1 MVSLRAY
8 ILTRLLLTI
17 PMILLL
23 LSIVFVVLRVMPGDP
38 IKALIGLKAPQATI
52 DSLRRQF
59 LLDQPL
65 YIQYFDYLSD
75 LFRGD
80 LGISIYT
87 AEPVIN
93 EIMLRFPATIE
104 LAISGTIV
112 SVVVGVLM
120 GAYSAHKHNTIAD
133 HSFRLFSMVI
143 YAFFIPWF
151 GMMLQM
157 IFAVQLGWL
166 PLYGRADIYLEPTHI
181 TGLYVLDS
189 LLTLNFSSLIN
200 SIKHLILPSIVLG
213 LVLSG
218 IYIRLTRTHMME
230 TLRQDFIT
238 AARARGLKET
248 TVVYKHALKNA
259 FIPVLTMMG
268 LQFALLLAGAV
279 LTETTFSWNGIG
291 TFLLQGIQNRDYS
304 IIQGIVVFYALLVA
318 AVSLVVDLIYAYI
331 DPRIRY

>member
-1 MVSLRAY
+1 
-8 ILTRLLLTI
+8 
-17 PMILLL
+17 MIFLL
-23 LSIVFVVLRVMPGDP
+23 LSIVFLILRIMPGDP
-38 IKALIGLKAPQATI
+38 IMALIGMKAPEETI
-52 DSLRRQF
+52 RSLRTQF
-59 LLDQPL
+59 LLDQPP
-65 YIQYFDYLSD
+65 YIQYIDYLSD

-87 AEPVIN
+87 TVPVVE
-93 EIMLRFPATIE
+93 EIMLRFPATLE

-112 SVVVGVLM
+112 SIFISLLT
-120 GAYSAHKHNTIAD
+120 GAYSAHKRNTIAD
-133 HSFRLFSMVI
+133 HSLRLFSIAI

-166 PLYGRADIYLEPTHI
+166 PLYGRADIYMEPTRI

-218 IYIRLTRTHMME
+218 VYTRLTRTNMIDV
-230 TLRQDFIT
+230 LQQDFIT
-238 AARARGLKET
+238 AARARGLRET

-259 FIPVLTMMG
+259 FIPILTMMG

-291 TFLLQGIQNRDYS
+291 TFLLQGIQNRDYP
-304 IIQGIVVFYALLVA
+304 IIQGTVVFYAILVA
-318 AVSLVVDLIYAYI
+318 SVSLVVDVIYAYI